1 MKQKEGSVFSFT
13 THATSQL
20 IKFGLS
26 LLGVFCLLGGPAWA
40 QEDDSESPI
49 TSRST
54 GRGSGVSEWNIDT
67 ADPVN
72 PVFSLR
78 GISQATDNVFGSS
91 TCSVA
96 TTAQY
101 LGQVEPPAADVDGVC
116 DPASASIA
124 SYGSYNYS
132 YTDCLLEDLD
142 QTFTVDLPGTVVICL
157 PFSCFEGPLTTEAG
171 TEFYSVKVGCT
182 YPAFYTITTMSDL
195 GMGTNEVVE
204 MITIEETEHDLAS
217 GQAMLRSS
225 STSTGMATTTLTISE
240 DELPAN
246 DVTIEVPGEDST
258 MSGIGV
264 ISGWSC
270 LGGELAAEFRNDAG
284 EVLATVP
291 LGTRT
296 PRGDTES
303 TCGDTLN
310 GFSATMNWN
319 LLPAGEASIHLIQ
332 NGEELASQTFS
343 VSAFGEE
350 FITGMWTTTVPD
362 FPAADQGATVEWD
375 ESQQRF
381 VVTEIN

>member
-1 MKQKEGSVFSFT
+1 
-13 THATSQL
+13 
-20 IKFGLS
+20 
-26 LLGVFCLLGGPAWA
+26 
-40 QEDDSESPI
+40 
-49 TSRST
+49 
-54 GRGSGVSEWNIDT
+54 
-67 ADPVN
+67 
-72 PVFSLR
+72 
-78 GISQATDNVFGSS
+78 
-91 TCSVA
+91 
-96 TTAQY
+96 
-101 LGQVEPPAADVDGVC
+101 
-116 DPASASIA
+116 
-124 SYGSYNYS
+124 
-132 YTDCLLEDLD
+132 
-142 QTFTVDLPGTVVICL
+142 
-157 PFSCFEGPLTTEAG
+157 
-171 TEFYSVKVGCT
+171 
-182 YPAFYTITTMSDL
+182 MSDL

-332 NGEELASQTFS
+332 NGEELASRNFS
-343 VSAFGEE
+343 VLALGVE
-350 FITGMWTTTVPD
+350 FLRGMWTTAVSD
-362 FPAADQGATVEWD
+362 FPTAGQSATVEWT

>member
-1 MKQKEGSVFSFT
+1 
-13 THATSQL
+13 
-20 IKFGLS
+20 
-26 LLGVFCLLGGPAWA
+26 
-40 QEDDSESPI
+40 
-49 TSRST
+49 
-54 GRGSGVSEWNIDT
+54 
-67 ADPVN
+67 
-72 PVFSLR
+72 
-78 GISQATDNVFGSS
+78 
-91 TCSVA
+91 
-96 TTAQY
+96 
-101 LGQVEPPAADVDGVC
+101 
-116 DPASASIA
+116 
-124 SYGSYNYS
+124 
-132 YTDCLLEDLD
+132 
-142 QTFTVDLPGTVVICL
+142 
-157 PFSCFEGPLTTEAG
+157 
-171 TEFYSVKVGCT
+171 
-182 YPAFYTITTMSDL
+182 
-195 GMGTNEVVE
+195 
-204 MITIEETEHDLAS
+204 
-217 GQAMLRSS
+217 
-225 STSTGMATTTLTISE
+225 MATTTLTISE

-270 LGGELAAEFRNDAG
+270 LGGELAAELRNADG

>member
-1 MKQKEGSVFSFT
+1 MT
-13 THATSQL
+13 
-20 IKFGLS
+20 
-26 LLGVFCLLGGPAWA
+26 
-40 QEDDSESPI
+40 
-49 TSRST
+49 
-54 GRGSGVSEWNIDT
+54 
-67 ADPVN
+67 
-72 PVFSLR
+72 
-78 GISQATDNVFGSS
+78 
-91 TCSVA
+91 
-96 TTAQY
+96 
-101 LGQVEPPAADVDGVC
+101 
-116 DPASASIA
+116 
-124 SYGSYNYS
+124 
-132 YTDCLLEDLD
+132 
-142 QTFTVDLPGTVVICL
+142 
-157 PFSCFEGPLTTEAG
+157 
-171 TEFYSVKVGCT
+171 
-182 YPAFYTITTMSDL
+182 
-195 GMGTNEVVE
+195 
-204 MITIEETEHDLAS
+204 LAS
-217 GQAMLRSS
+217 GWAMLRSS

-270 LGGELAAEFRNDAG
+270 LGGELAAEFRNAAG

-332 NGEELASQTFS
+332 NGEELASRNFS
-343 VSAFGEE
+343 VLALGVE
-350 FITGMWTTTVPD
+350 FLTGMWTTTVPD
-362 FPAADQGATVEWD
+362 FPTADQSATVEWT